1 LLDTVATGEGFVIEE
16 FRLTPTSMGGRVYTA
31 HAFPLP
37 SGAVGL
43 SLQDVTERT
52 MAAEVLRRQ
61 ALHDGL
67 TGLPN
72 RTLLN
77 DRMRQALQRSQTSG
91 DPVALLLMDLD
102 QFKEVNDALGH
113 DH

>member
-1 LLDTVATGEGFVIEE
+1 
-16 FRLTPTSMGGRVYTA
+16 
-31 HAFPLP
+31 
-37 SGAVGL
+37 
-43 SLQDVTERT
+43 

-77 DRMRQALQRSQTSG
+77 DRMRQALQHSQTT
-91 DPVALLLMDLD
+91 DQPVALLLMDLD

-113 DH
+113 DHGDRLLIEMSRRLQRVLRDIDTIARLGGDEFAVLLTINADERGRARRG